1 MKSGET
7 FKKIVNLVGMLCI
20 YFNYIIDFDI
30 DKIYNVSP

>member
-1 MKSGET
+1 M
-7 FKKIVNLVGMLCI
+7 FKKTAETAETSCI